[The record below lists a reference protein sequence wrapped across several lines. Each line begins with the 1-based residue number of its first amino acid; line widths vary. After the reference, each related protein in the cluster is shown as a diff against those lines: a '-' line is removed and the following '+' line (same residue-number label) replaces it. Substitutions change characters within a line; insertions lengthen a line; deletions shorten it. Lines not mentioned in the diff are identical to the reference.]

1 MGHAHGHRDG
11 HDHGHGGRRK
21 ADRKALRIALA
32 LTFTFMVV
40 EIAGGLITGSLALL
54 ADAVHMLSDN
64 FSLVLA
70 LVAIGLASRPPTP
83 QRSFG
88 WQRAEILAAL
98 ANGILLAV
106 VSVWILW
113 EAYGRLETP
122 EPVKGPGML
131 AVAALG
137 AVVNIIAF
145 KVLSPGSGE
154 SLNVA
159 GALRHV
165 LADLAGSVGAIVAA
179 VVIILTGWDQADP
192 IIGGLIA
199 ILIAF
204 SAIPIIRDSL
214 RVLLEETPAGM
225 NAEEIG
231 KAMAAAPGVESVHDL
246 HVWEITSG
254 FPALSAHVVVGTEE
268 DCHAR
273 RAELEAMLK
282 ERFGIG
288 HTTLQTDHA
297 APPEL
302 LQVGGLDEPDEAPR
316 AP

>member
-1 MGHAHGHRDG
+1 
-11 HDHGHGGRRK
+11 
-21 ADRKALRIALA
+21 
-32 LTFTFMVV
+32 MVV

-131 AVAALG
+131 VVAALG
-137 AVVNIIAF
+137 AVVNIVAF
-145 KVLSPGSGE
+145 KVLSPGTGA

-179 VVIILTGWDQADP
+179 IVIILTGWDQADP

-225 NAEEIG
+225 DAEEIG
-231 KAMAAAPGVESVHDL
+231 EAMAAAPGVESVHDL

-254 FPALSAHVVVGTEE
+254 FPALSAHVVVGAEE

-288 HTTLQTDHA
+288 HTTLQTDHT

-302 LQVGGLDEPDEAPR
+302 LQVSGLDTPGEASPDR
-316 AP
+316 

>member
-1 MGHAHGHRDG
+1 M
-11 HDHGHGGRRK
+11 
-21 ADRKALRIALA
+21 L
-32 LTFTFMVV
+32 V

-122 EPVKGPGML
+122 EEVKGPGML
-131 AVAALG
+131 VVAALG
-137 AVVNIIAF
+137 AVVNIVAF
-145 KVLSPGSGE
+145 KVLSPGSGD

-179 VVIILTGWDQADP
+179 IVIILTGWEQADP

-225 NAEEIG
+225 DAAEIG
-231 KAMAAAPGVESVHDL
+231 EAMAAAPGVESVHDL

-254 FPALSAHVVVGTEE
+254 FPALSAHVVVGTDE

-273 RAELEAMLK
+273 RAELESMLEEK
-282 ERFGIG
+282 FGIG

-297 APPEL
+297 TQSEL
-302 LQVGGLDEPDEAPR
+302 LQVSGLDEPADRRETR
-316 AP
+316 G

>member
-1 MGHAHGHRDG
+1 MGHAHGHGHG
-11 HDHGHGGRRK
+11 HDHASGGRRE
-21 ADRKALRIALA
+21 ADARRLRIALA
-32 LTFTFMVV
+32 LTISFMVV
-40 EIAGGLITGSLALL
+40 EVAGGLITGSLALV

-64 FSLVLA
+64 FSLILA
-70 LVAIGLASRPPTP
+70 LVAIRLATRPPTP

-98 ANGILLAV
+98 ANGILLIV
-106 VSVWILW
+106 VSAWILW

-122 EPVKGPGML
+122 EEVAGAGML
-131 AVAALG
+131 AVATLG
-137 AVVNIIAF
+137 AFVNIAAF
-145 KVLSPGSGE
+145 RILSPGAGG

-159 GALRHV
+159 GAMRHV

-179 VVIILTGWDQADP
+179 IVILTTGWEQADP
-192 IIGGLIA
+192 IIGALIA
-199 ILIAF
+199 VLIAF
-204 SAIPIIRDSL
+204 SAVPIIRDSL

-225 NAEEIG
+225 DAEEIG
-231 KAMAAAPGVESVHDL
+231 RAMASAPGVQSVHDL

-254 FPALSAHVVVGTEE
+254 FPALSAHVVVGTDE

-273 RAELEAMLK
+273 RGELEAMLK

-302 LQVGGLDEPDEAPR
+302 LQVSGVDERDGK
-316 AP
+316 